1 LIGCDLVVSSSAKA
15 SGTYRKG
22 MRAVVNTAEMPT
34 GDVVRFR
41 DADLASPTRL
51 RAIEQVIGKGNLA
64 TVDANALAEELLG
77 DSVYANMLMLG
88 FAWQEGLVPV
98 SLAGLERAIELNGV
112 AVMRNKQAFAWGRV
126 ARAAPDFLPRS
137 ARSVPE
143 VETLDEMIARRS
155 AFLAHYQNSAYA
167 KRYEATIAR
176 VRRAETALASE
187 ALTDAVARS
196 LFRLMAYK
204 DEYEVARLHMESG
217 FLDELRQQFE
227 GDFKIRYHLAPPFL
241 PARKDARGR
250 PRKRSFGP
258 WMQVP
263 MKLLARLRVL
273 RGTRFDLFGYTA
285 ERRHERELIAWYEA
299 LIEAMLA
306 KLNAQNLPDLLAI
319 ARAPMEIR
327 GYGPVKELAIPQ
339 VRTEVARLMAHLA

>member
-1 LIGCDLVVSSSAKA
+1 
-15 SGTYRKG
+15 
-22 MRAVVNTAEMPT
+22 
-34 GDVVRFR
+34 
-41 DADLASPTRL
+41 
-51 RAIEQVIGKGNLA
+51 
-64 TVDANALAEELLG
+64 
-77 DSVYANMLMLG
+77 
-88 FAWQEGLVPV
+88 VPV

-250 PRKRSFGP
+250 PHKRSFGP